1 MPGIST
7 TAELRPGPHKDR
19 AFSEEFADM
28 NLETIKTRVP
38 DYAKDLR
45 LNLDSVLSESG
56 APGLS
61 PKQIAIIALASAIA
75 SRHEPLTEAVAVRAA
90 SVLSAQELD
99 AARAAA
105 AIMAMNNIYYRFTH
119 LVEEREYETMRA
131 SLRMNVMANPGCSKI
146 DFELASLAVSAING
160 CGKCV
165 DSHEK
170 TLKKHDVP
178 ALAIQSAA
186 RIAAV
191 IHAVAVTIEQA
202 TAAAP
207 AIAEAA

>member
-1 MPGIST
+1 
-7 TAELRPGPHKDR
+7 
-19 AFSEEFADM
+19 M
-28 NLETIKTRVP
+28 NLEIIKSRIP

-61 PKQIAIIALASAIA
+61 ARQIAIIALASAIA
-75 SRHEPLTEAVAVRAA
+75 SRHEPLTEAVATQA
-90 SVLSAQELD
+90 SAVLSPAELD

-119 LVEEREYETMRA
+119 LVEDAEYETLRA
-131 SLRMNVMANPGCSKI
+131 SLRMNVIANPGCGKI

-165 DSHEK
+165 ASHEK
-170 TLKKHDVP
+170 TLRKHEVP
-178 ALAIQSAA
+178 ALAIQSSA

-202 TAAAP
+202 AAAAP
-207 AIAEAA
+207 VIAEAA

>member
-1 MPGIST
+1 
-7 TAELRPGPHKDR
+7 
-19 AFSEEFADM
+19 M
-28 NLETIKTRVP
+28 NLESIKAGLP

-61 PKQIAIIALASAIA
+61 AKQIAIIALASAIA
-75 SRHEPLTEAVAVRAA
+75 SRHEPLTQAIAA
-90 SVLSAQELD
+90 QASAVLSPAEAD
-99 AARAAA
+99 GARAAA

-119 LVEEREYETMRA
+119 LVEEAEYETMRA
-131 SLRMNVMANPGCSKI
+131 GLRMNVMANPGCSKI

-165 DSHEK
+165 ASHEK
-170 TLKKHDVP
+170 TLRKHEVS
-178 ALAIQSAA
+178 AQAVQSAV

-191 IHAVAVTIEQA
+191 IHAVAVTVEQA
-202 TAAAP
+202 SAAAP
-207 AIAEAA
+207 ALAEAA

>member
-1 MPGIST
+1 
-7 TAELRPGPHKDR
+7 
-19 AFSEEFADM
+19 M
-28 NLETIKTRVP
+28 NLETIKSRIP

-61 PKQIAIIALASAIA
+61 SRQIAIIALASAIA
-75 SRHEPLTEAVAVRAA
+75 SRHEPLTQAIAA
-90 SVLSAQELD
+90 QAGGVLSPAEAD
-99 AARAAA
+99 GARAAA

-119 LVEEREYETMRA
+119 LVSEPEYDTLRA
-131 SLRMNVMANPGCSKI
+131 GLRMNVMANPGCDKI

-170 TLKKHDVP
+170 TLRKHEVSVQ
-178 ALAIQSAA
+178 AVQSVV
-186 RIAAV
+186 RIASV
-191 IHAVAVTIEQA
+191 IHAVAVTVEQA
-202 TAAAP
+202 SAASP
-207 AIAEAA
+207 ALAEAA

>member
-1 MPGIST
+1 
-7 TAELRPGPHKDR
+7 
-19 AFSEEFADM
+19 M
-28 NLETIKTRVP
+28 NLDTIKSRIP

-45 LNLDSVLSESG
+45 LNLDSVLSEAG

-61 PKQIAIIALASAIA
+61 QKQIAIVALASAIA
-75 SRHEPLTEAVAVRAA
+75 SRHEPLTEAVAVQVAT
-90 SVLSAQELD
+90 VLEAQEQD

-131 SLRMNVMANPGCSKI
+131 SLRMNVIANPGCSKI

-170 TLKKHDVP
+170 TLKKHEVS
-178 ALAIQSAA
+178 AQAIQSAA

-202 TAAAP
+202 TAASPSVAQ
-207 AIAEAA
+207 AA

>member
-1 MPGIST
+1 
-7 TAELRPGPHKDR
+7 
-19 AFSEEFADM
+19 M
-28 NLETIKTRVP
+28 NLETIKTRIP

-61 PKQIAIIALASAIA
+61 TRQIAIIALASAIA
-75 SRHEPLTEAVAVRAA
+75 SRHEPLTQAIAA
-90 SVLSAQELD
+90 QAAIVLSPVEID
-99 AARAAA
+99 GARAAA
-105 AIMAMNNIYYRFTH
+105 AIMAMNNVYYRFMH
-119 LVEEREYETMRA
+119 LVGDPEYQTLRA
-131 SLRMNVMANPGCSKI
+131 SLRMNVMANPGCGKV

-165 DSHEK
+165 ESHEK
-170 TLKKHDVP
+170 TLRKHEVK

-191 IHAVAVTIEQA
+191 IHGVAVTIEQA
-202 TAAAP
+202 VAAAP
-207 AIAEAA
+207 ALAQAA

>member
-1 MPGIST
+1 
-7 TAELRPGPHKDR
+7 
-19 AFSEEFADM
+19 M
-28 NLETIKTRVP
+28 NLETIKSRIP

-61 PKQIAIIALASAIA
+61 SKQIAIIALASAIA
-75 SRHEPLTEAVAVRAA
+75 SRHEPLTQAIAA
-90 SVLSAQELD
+90 QVGSVLSPAEAD
-99 AARAAA
+99 GARAAA

-119 LVEEREYETMRA
+119 LVSEPEYETLRA
-131 SLRMNVMANPGCSKI
+131 GLRMNVMANPGCGKI

-170 TLKKHDVP
+170 TLRKHEVS
-178 ALAIQSAA
+178 AQAVQSAV
-186 RIAAV
+186 RIASV
-191 IHAVAVTIEQA
+191 IHAVAVTVEQA
-202 TAAAP
+202 SAASP
-207 AIAEAA
+207 ALAEAA